1 MLQPPEDQ
9 DLTVVDAMIWP
20 EITTYVVAL
29 AGFGDVPQIA
39 PGLVTPTQ
47 MLDFLLR
54 VAVNH
59 KAMPDF
65 HAAAAEAAALA
76 GASWILTPDAPLA
89 LANQRYDRVEPP
101 HAFHN
106 ILELEAED
114 PRLAGDEAWAAHPQ
128 ADFGIRCYNP
138 QGHPIL
144 MRAVALLPTME
155 VVSSLVLPEPG
166 EVSFLQLLLGMGK
179 GGEVQDP
186 LFPGN

>member
-101 HAFHN
+101 HAFDN
-106 ILELEAED
+106 ILELEAEVIACQAMKHGRHTHR
-114 PRLAGDEAWAAHPQ
+114 PTSAYAA
-128 ADFGIRCYNP
+128 I
-138 QGHPIL
+138 IL
-144 MRAVALLPTME
+144 KDIQ
-155 VVSSLVLPEPG
+155 S
-166 EVSFLQLLLGMGK
+166 
-179 GGEVQDP
+179 
-186 LFPGN
+186 